1 MAPEERMMDIEV
13 RIARQEDL
21 IDALN
26 QTVYRQQTKIAE
38 LETLVS
44 ALAGRL
50 KELAATLNEDAPLN
64 ERPPHY

>member
-1 MAPEERMMDIEV
+1 MTLEERMMDIEV

-21 IDALN
+21 IDTLN
-26 QTVYRQQTKIAE
+26 QTVYRQQTKIDE
-38 LETLVS
+38 LETLCS

-50 KELAATLNEDAPLN
+50 KEVANTMEEAPLD